1 MERVMTLDEEDI
13 IRLIAKSVGVE
24 VEAVKIKTVSD
35 IVLHDEGEDEPGLL
49 DCGFRFYAKV
59 NLPVTQIDGTVVED
73 TGELDFDSGDEDDG
87 NDEDN

>member
-35 IVLHDEGEDEPGLL
+35 MVLHDEEEDESGLI
-49 DCGFRFYAKV
+49 DCNFSFYAKV
-59 NLPVTQIDGTVVED
+59 DLPVTQIDGTVVED
-73 TGELDFDSGDEDDG
+73 TGELDLDSGD
-87 NDEDN
+87 DEDNE